1 MMNLTQRGFCN
12 SFSGASF
19 SARYNKKHL
28 EQTKRQAGPHFA
40 RFSTDIAKVNTWVA
54 ASYIHTT
61 LRQNLLEKIQFNTST
76 YHKDCTL
83 WFEMLLNNVKLL
95 K

>member
-54 ASYIHTT
+54 TSHIH
-61 LRQNLLEKIQFNTST
+61 EK
-76 YHKDCTL
+76 
-83 WFEMLLNNVKLL
+83 VR
-95 K
+95 